1 MIPEEHF
8 YITETL
14 DTQTHHWPYKAT
26 LADTRL
32 TLYSRDSIDDAI
44 GHVQEA
50 IVAAFKGSY
59 CPVVLSYRK
68 TIALLSRDPLSRIAL
83 DFVDLASSGI
93 SLHRV
98 SHQISGYT
106 DWNKALMDARIGLAR
121 RAWDGHEEE
130 SAVLTDYPAEQQEFG
145 IWARQRKAKRSTP
158 PSSTLLADQPE
169 GGA

>member
-1 MIPEEHF
+1 MILDEQF
-8 YITETL
+8 SITETL

-32 TLYSRDSIDDAI
+32 TLYSQDSIDDAI

-50 IVAAFKGSY
+50 IIAAFKESY

-83 DFVDLASSGI
+83 DIVDLASSGI

-106 DWNKALMDARIGLAR
+106 DWNKALTDARILLAR
-121 RAWDGHEEE
+121 RAWDGN
-130 SAVLTDYPAEQQEFG
+130 
-145 IWARQRKAKRSTP
+145 R
-158 PSSTLLADQPE
+158 LLPQ
-169 GGA
+169 